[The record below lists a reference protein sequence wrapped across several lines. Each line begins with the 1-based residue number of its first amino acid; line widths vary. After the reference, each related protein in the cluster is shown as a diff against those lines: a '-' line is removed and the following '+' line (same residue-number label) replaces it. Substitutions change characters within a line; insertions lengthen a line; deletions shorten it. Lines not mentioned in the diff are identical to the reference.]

1 MGLARQFFFARPF
14 LRCYITHR
22 RHGMLAPLI
31 GLGWTE
37 ILVVAGVIFVFF
49 GAQRI
54 PGAFRALGEGIN
66 SFKEGLEG
74 GKSSSE
80 GERALP
86 EQSSGSD
93 GNQSSSHS

>member
-1 MGLARQFFFARPF
+1 
-14 LRCYITHR
+14 
-22 RHGMLAPLI
+22 MLAPLI

-80 GERALP
+80 AERVRRAAPTPDPL
-86 EQSSGSD
+86 GSD
-93 GNQSSSHS
+93 PFGWIHTSRR